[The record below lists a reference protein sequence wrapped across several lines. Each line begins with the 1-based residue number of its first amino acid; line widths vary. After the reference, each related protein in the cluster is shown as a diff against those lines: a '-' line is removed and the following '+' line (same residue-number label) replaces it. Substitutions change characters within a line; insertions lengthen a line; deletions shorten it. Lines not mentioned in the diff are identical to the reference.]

1 MHDAPILARAPEA
14 VPVLGLICRAT
25 AALSSPPPPVISA
38 FRYDQQMDAQMIPHD
53 APINPGN
60 SEGPLFSR
68 DGRVVAVNTYRF
80 SPMMGADGLGFAVL
94 ETTAQERIR
103 LWDLGPSVSFG
114 PPAGSLTHDADKSM
128 EGFTPEFQATGDEFT
143 IRATFTNPYSAGT
156 GPDHLVLGGI
166 PTSKC
171 AADCL
176 SGGTAKELY
185 DLKGQGRIEVV
196 RRGLRKG
203 VNDLRQRPTVGI
215 VAVSNSPPH
224 ASQAVDA
231 VVDVEV
237 EVISGF

>member
-1 MHDAPILARAPEA
+1 
-14 VPVLGLICRAT
+14 
-25 AALSSPPPPVISA
+25 
-38 FRYDQQMDAQMIPHD
+38 
-53 APINPGN
+53 
-60 SEGPLFSR
+60 
-68 DGRVVAVNTYRF
+68 
-80 SPMMGADGLGFAVL
+80 MMGADGLGFAVL

-156 GPDHLVLGGI
+156 GPDHLVPGGI

-176 SGGTAKELY
+176 SVGTAKELY
-185 DLKGQGRIEVV
+185 DLKGQGRIAKSVCARVRNRFEVAKAEV
-196 RRGLRKG
+196 GDNELAAAGRRWGSRRCRTRR
-203 VNDLRQRPTVGI
+203 V
-215 VAVSNSPPH
+215 H

-231 VVDVEV
+231 VVEHIEGRSRGSTRWWTWRWRLSPGSREGVTLTLRP
-237 EVISGF
+237 